1 MDYLLLISV
10 IILLPLQSI
19 IKKPFTDKA
28 GSNGSFTFTAILSLA
43 AVVFF
48 VVTGKGFEW
57 NSGYLPYAIGFAAS
71 YIAANVFAVLAIATG
86 SVSLS
91 SLIIKFSLLLPT
103 AYGLLLGEG
112 VSAFF
117 IVGIAL
123 LIVSMLLINK
133 PEKDEKFSFKWLIF
147 ALLSFAGNGMCSIT
161 QKMHQQNFG
170 ELYKNEFMIVA
181 VGISFLVS
189 VILAL
194 AVERKETIYF
204 IKIGL
209 VPAAVCGLANGIVN
223 LFVMILNNRIDAS
236 IMFPLISAG
245 GIIIIY
251 LFSKFFYKEQ
261 LTKYQ
266 TAGLMLGIASVIFL
280 NL

>member
-19 IKKPFTDKA
+19 VKKPFTDKA

-48 VVTGKGFEW
+48 IVTGKGFEW
-57 NSGYLPYAIGFAAS
+57 NSGYLPYAVGFAVS
-71 YIAANVFAVLAIATG
+71 YISANVFAVLAIATG

-103 AYGLLLGEG
+103 AYGLLSGEG
-112 VSAFF
+112 ISVFF
-117 IVGIAL
+117 IVGVAL
-123 LIVSMLLINK
+123 LIASMILINK
-133 PEKDEKFSFKWLIF
+133 PEKDAKFSLKWLIF
-147 ALLSFAGNGMCSIT
+147 ALLSFVGNGMCSVT
-161 QKMHQQNFG
+161 QKMHQQEFG
-170 ELYKNEFMIVA
+170 ELYKAEFMIVA

-189 VILAL
+189 VILAV
-194 AVERKETIYF
+194 AIERKETVYF

-223 LFVMILNNRIDAS
+223 LFVMILNNRIPAS
-236 IMFPLISAG
+236 VMFPLISAG

-261 LTKYQ
+261 LNKYQ
-266 TAGLMLGIASVIFL
+266 TAGLVFGIASVIFL

>member
-19 IKKPFTDKA
+19 VKKPFTNKVGDK
-28 GSNGSFTFTAILSLA
+28 GSFTFTAILSLV
-43 AVVFF
+43 AVVLFI
-48 VVTGKGFEW
+48 VTGKGFEW
-57 NSGYLPYAIGFAAS
+57 NVGYLPYAIGFAVS

-91 SLIIKFSLLLPT
+91 SLIIKISLLLPT

-123 LIVSMLLINK
+123 LIASMILINK
-133 PEKDEKFSFKWLIF
+133 PEKGEKISLKWLIF
-147 ALLSFAGNGMCSIT
+147 AMLSFVGNGMCSIT
-161 QKMHQQNFG
+161 QKMHQQEFG

-181 VGISFLVS
+181 VGISFVVS
-189 VILAL
+189 VIIAL
-194 AVERKETIYF
+194 AVERKETIKY

-209 VPAAVCGLANGIVN
+209 VPAAVCGLANGAVN

-236 IMFPLISAG
+236 VMFPLISAG
-245 GIIIIY
+245 GIIIVY
-251 LFSKFFYKEQ
+251 LVSKFYYKEK
-261 LTKYQ
+261 LTNLQ
-266 TAGLMLGIASVIFL
+266 TAGLFIGIASVIFL

>member
-43 AVVFF
+43 AVIFF
-48 VVTGKGFEW
+48 VVTDKGFEW
-57 NSGYLPYAIGFAAS
+57 NAGYLPYAIGFGAS
-71 YIAANVFAVLAIATG
+71 YISATIFSVLAIANG
-86 SVSLS
+86 SVTLS

-103 AYGLLLGEG
+103 AYGLLSGEG
-112 VSAFF
+112 ISVFF
-117 IVGIAL
+117 IIGIVL
-123 LIVSMLLINK
+123 LIASIILINK
-133 PEKDEKFSFKWLIF
+133 PEKGEKISFIWLIF
-147 ALLSFAGNGMCSIT
+147 ALLSFLGNGMCSVT
-161 QKMHQQNFG
+161 QKMHQQKFG
-170 ELYKNEFMIVA
+170 ELYKAEFMIVA

-189 VILAL
+189 VVLAL
-194 AVERKETIYF
+194 AIERKETVKF
-204 IKIGL
+204 TRIGL
-209 VPAAVCGLANGIVN
+209 IPAAVCGLANGIVN
-223 LFVMILNNRIDAS
+223 LFVMVLNNRIPAS
-236 IMFPLISAG
+236 VMFPLISAG

-251 LFSKFFYKEQ
+251 VFSKFFYKEQ

-266 TAGLMLGIASVIFL
+266 TAGLIFGIASIIFL